1 LLERMTVKR
10 KTKRGK
16 RGLCGCVS
24 VQIVSSGLLQSKS
37 AFLNRYKYRDGIS
50 DFHVAIPVHVSSL
63 AAAIPSHTIRS
74 VQHRI
79 LPHMASMVGTCVRV
93 CLDNEENYK

>member
-1 LLERMTVKR
+1 MRENDREK
-10 KTKRGK
+10 KKEGRGVYAGVVLMFK
-16 RGLCGCVS
+16 LF
-24 VQIVSSGLLQSKS
+24 SSGLLQSKS

-79 LPHMASMVGTCVRV
+79 LPYMASMVGTCVRV